1 MAHGSALQKE
11 VERAMAHHR
20 AREFAPAE
28 RMYRRVLDRDP
39 GRIAA
44 WHLLGALLLETARD
58 REALACLKQ
67 AAARFPQEGVLLGNL
82 GEAQRRLGD
91 LAGAEASLRRALG
104 VMPSLAEAHH
114 TLGLTLSAQDRFPA
128 AVSCFRQALLL
139 KPGLLASHVG
149 LARALY
155 KSGLLDDSRE
165 VCARAIALDPAYGD
179 AHAALATVLRAQG
192 RIPEALEAYRAALRC
207 RPDDHPTRSDF
218 VYDLAFDPAQDSA
231 SILREATRWLEHC
244 TPAKALPR
252 RRHPN
257 APDPD
262 RRLRIGY
269 MSPDYRH
276 HVMSLLMIPVF
287 EHHDRDAIELFA
299 YSWARMPDPV
309 TDRIRAAF
317 HQFREVRALGNAE
330 LADAI
335 ARDGI
340 DILVDLTMHMADN
353 RMPVFAAKPA
363 PVQVAWLAY
372 PGTTGL
378 DGMDYRITDVHLDP
392 PDLDISSAY
401 SEETIRLPE
410 SFWCYDPRALGPVP
424 DVGPLPALGKG
435 TVTFGCLNNF
445 CKTNA
450 AVFDLWA
457 RVLRAVPGSDLLVLA
472 QPGEARDR
480 VREAFA
486 SAEVDPSRVRFVG
499 FQPRGAYLAEY
510 QAIDICLDTFP
521 YGGHTTSL
529 DAFWMG
535 VPVVT
540 LVGSTVVGRA
550 GLCYAEN
557 LGLPELVATAADE
570 YVAAAVALARDL
582 PRLAE
587 LRAGLRARMEGSPLM
602 DGSRFARHLE
612 SAYREMWRRWCAA
625 QRSG

>member
-1 MAHGSALQKE
+1 MGHGSAIQRD

-28 RMYRRVLDRDP
+28 RMYRRVLDKDP

-58 REALACLKQ
+58 REAAACLKQ
-67 AAARFPQEGVLLGNL
+67 AVARFPQEGVLLANL
-82 GEAQRRLGD
+82 GEAQRRTGD
-91 LAGAEASLRRALG
+91 LEGAEASLRRALSL
-104 VMPSLAEAHH
+104 MPSLAEAHH
-114 TLGLTLSAQDRFPA
+114 TLGLILSEQGRFPA
-128 AVSCFRQALLL
+128 AIACYRQALLL
-139 KPGLLASHVG
+139 KPGQLASHVG

-155 KSGLLDDSRE
+155 KSGMLDDARD
-165 VCARAIALDPAYGD
+165 VCARAIALDPTHGD
-179 AHAALATVLRAQG
+179 AHAALATALRGQG

-207 RPDDHPTRSDF
+207 RPDDHATRSDF
-218 VYDLAFDPAQDSA
+218 VYDQCFDPDQDSA
-231 SILREATRWLEHC
+231 SILREARLWRDHC
-244 TPAKALPR
+244 QPAKTLPR
-252 RRHPN
+252 RRHSN

-269 MSPDYRH
+269 TSPDFRDH
-276 HVMSLLMIPVF
+276 CQSLFTIPLL
-287 EHHDRDAIELFA
+287 ENHDHDAFELFA
-299 YSWARMPDPV
+299 YSWVRKPDAV
-309 TDRIRAAF
+309 TERIRPLV
-317 HQFREVRALGNAE
+317 HQFRDVRGLNDAQ

-353 RMPVFAAKPA
+353 RMAVFAAKPA

-378 DGMDYRITDVHLDP
+378 DTMDYRITDVHLDP
-392 PDLDISSAY
+392 PGFDDSPVY
-401 SEETIRLPE
+401 SEETVRLPE
-410 SFWCYDPRALGPVP
+410 SFWCYDPRTLGPVP
-424 DVGPLPALGKG
+424 DVGPLPALDKG

-445 CKTNA
+445 CKTNP
-450 AVFDLWA
+450 AVFALWA
-457 RVLRAVPGSDLLVLA
+457 QVVRAVPGSELLVLA
-472 QPGEARDR
+472 QPGASRDR
-480 VREAFA
+480 VRDAFA
-486 SAEVDPSRVRFVG
+486 SAEVDPNRVRFVG
-499 FQPRGAYLAEY
+499 FQPRGGYLAEY
-510 QAIDICLDTFP
+510 QAVDICLDTFP

-557 LGLPELVATAADE
+557 LGLPEVVATTADE

-587 LRAGLRARMEGSPLM
+587 LRGGLRRRMERSPLM
-602 DGSRFARHLE
+602 DGPRFARHIE
-612 SAYREMWRRWCAA
+612 SAFREMWRRWCAT
-625 QRSG
+625 QRAG